1 MTRIRFLGALSI
13 ASLAAC
19 SGLKEALSTHVD
31 VAARA
36 GSQELTVQ
44 QLSDMLGK
52 SRVPIKKEVA
62 QSVADAWVNYQLLGQ
77 AAAANDSLD
86 DVKLIDEVMW
96 PVYTSSKTNKFYKTL
111 TDKWVSDTSTTA
123 ATAAYN
129 TGDLLA
135 ARHILFTVEQ
145 GKEAS
150 GDAVMKK
157 AQGVLARTTS
167 ANFAAMAKQ
176 YGSDGTKDVGGDLGV
191 FAPGAMVPEFTK
203 AIQALK
209 PGEIGPLVKSQ
220 FGYHIVRRS
229 TFDEV
234 KDQFRQ
240 QFTQRQRFVAES
252 TYITNLEK
260 EAKIVIKDTAPK
272 TVKDVGSDPAGHA
285 KDKTVIA
292 TSRLGDFT
300 AASVS
305 RWMSGFPNPDQIRAQ
320 IAQAPDSLMKTFV
333 TNLLRNELILAEAD
347 KAKITVDSTEMAEIR
362 KSFRAIVQ
370 NTWSGLKISPAMLS
384 DSAKSKADKERLA
397 ASRVNAYLGRL
408 VNGEEQFV
416 EIPAPLVMALHKKFD
431 WKLNQEALDKAVVD
445 AQPIRAKADSARAA
459 QTPASAVPMPGGT
472 PIPPS
477 VMPRDTTKKP

>member
-145 GKEAS
+145 GKEGS
-150 GDAVMKK
+150 GDAM
-157 AQGVLARTTS
+157 
-167 ANFAAMAKQ
+167 M
-176 YGSDGTKDVGGDLGV
+176 
-191 FAPGAMVPEFTK
+191 
-203 AIQALK
+203 
-209 PGEIGPLVKSQ
+209 
-220 FGYHIVRRS
+220 
-229 TFDEV
+229 
-234 KDQFRQ
+234 
-240 QFTQRQRFVAES
+240 
-252 TYITNLEK
+252 
-260 EAKIVIKDTAPK
+260 
-272 TVKDVGSDPAGHA
+272 
-285 KDKTVIA
+285 
-292 TSRLGDFT
+292 
-300 AASVS
+300 
-305 RWMSGFPNPDQIRAQ
+305 
-320 IAQAPDSLMKTFV
+320 
-333 TNLLRNELILAEAD
+333 
-347 KAKITVDSTEMAEIR
+347 
-362 KSFRAIVQ
+362 
-370 NTWSGLKISPAMLS
+370 
-384 DSAKSKADKERLA
+384 
-397 ASRVNAYLGRL
+397 
-408 VNGEEQFV
+408 
-416 EIPAPLVMALHKKFD
+416 
-431 WKLNQEALDKAVVD
+431 
-445 AQPIRAKADSARAA
+445 
-459 QTPASAVPMPGGT
+459 
-472 PIPPS
+472 
-477 VMPRDTTKKP
+477 